1 MYLMRLIYLI
11 FLSLI
16 FCFNSA
22 LVQAEDSERKL
33 TTCELFEQAIVER
46 DSDESFFPFMEKR
59 TDAGI
64 FYDYSWKS
72 KIRSISIKRDENGYP
87 IVRFSLF
94 NKKVLPGQAVKIFN
108 GIDLS
113 NKKDDEII
121 KLHETSKKAELQLVN
136 ETNKITIIPKAY
148 NYNNLKL
155 FNFNLKSINEINTK
169 KGLFEISYES
179 TFAIERPDLLID
191 AKNIIKDEQCDIS
204 ESTTLTMFLPEF
216 DVVFNEYRWDIDL
229 RERVGPSITYDN
241 GVVNSI
247 MYDYGIGEFRN
258 QFNFRKFPF
267 DTQEL
272 TIKINVGHWS
282 TTNPDATW
290 PTEVAQVNL
299 ITPEI
304 NSFISLEKYQENNYL
319 KEWEVIETDIYSK
332 FETVENFS
340 LYANKFVNEPE
351 DTLNIVIKLERNTQ
365 YYFFKIIIPVFVIL
379 LVAWSVLWIPIIS
392 SQLETRLTTSIVAL
406 LALIAYN
413 FVFHDD
419 IPKLEYLTNL
429 DKYILLSYAFCAI
442 PTFMTIF
449 FSRFVIKDKQKLAS
463 KLNKLVRY
471 WGGAI
476 YITLVVL
483 IFTLKY

>member
-46 DSDESFFPFMEKR
+46 DLDESFYPFMEKR
-59 TDAGI
+59 NDAGI

-148 NYNNLKL
+148 NYNNFKL
-155 FNFNLKSINEINTK
+155 FDFGLKSINEINTK
-169 KGLFEISYES
+169 KGLFEISYAS
-179 TFAIERPDLLID
+179 KFTHERPDLLID
-191 AKNIIKDEQCDIS
+191 AKNIIKDEQCYIT
-204 ESTTLTMFLPEF
+204 ESTTRTMFLPLL
-216 DVVFNEYRWDIDL
+216 DIYFNEYKWDIDL
-229 RERVGPSITYDN
+229 RERWGPTITYDN

-247 MYDYGIGEFRN
+247 MEDKGIGEFRN
-258 QFNFRKFPF
+258 EFNFRKFPF

-304 NSFISLEKYQENNYL
+304 NSFINLEKYQKNNFL
-319 KEWEVIETDIYSK
+319 KLKGRLID
-332 FETVENFS
+332 
-340 LYANKFVNEPE
+340 
-351 DTLNIVIKLERNTQ
+351 
-365 YYFFKIIIPVFVIL
+365 YFQVIL
-379 LVAWSVLWIPIIS
+379 L
-392 SQLETRLTTSIVAL
+392 L
-406 LALIAYN
+406 LQ
-413 FVFHDD
+413 
-419 IPKLEYLTNL
+419 
-429 DKYILLSYAFCAI
+429 
-442 PTFMTIF
+442 IF
-449 FSRFVIKDKQKLAS
+449 
-463 KLNKLVRY
+463 Y
-471 WGGAI
+471 H
-476 YITLVVL
+476 
-483 IFTLKY
+483 

>member
-1 MYLMRLIYLI
+1 
-11 FLSLI
+11 
-16 FCFNSA
+16 
-22 LVQAEDSERKL
+22 
-33 TTCELFEQAIVER
+33 
-46 DSDESFFPFMEKR
+46 
-59 TDAGI
+59 
-64 FYDYSWKS
+64 
-72 KIRSISIKRDENGYP
+72 
-87 IVRFSLF
+87 
-94 NKKVLPGQAVKIFN
+94 
-108 GIDLS
+108 
-113 NKKDDEII
+113 
-121 KLHETSKKAELQLVN
+121 
-136 ETNKITIIPKAY
+136 
-148 NYNNLKL
+148 
-155 FNFNLKSINEINTK
+155 
-169 KGLFEISYES
+169 
-179 TFAIERPDLLID
+179 
-191 AKNIIKDEQCDIS
+191 
-204 ESTTLTMFLPEF
+204 
-216 DVVFNEYRWDIDL
+216 
-229 RERVGPSITYDN
+229 
-241 GVVNSI
+241 

-304 NSFISLEKYQENNYL
+304 NSFISLEKYQKNNYL
-319 KEWEVIETDIYSK
+319 KEWELIETDIYSK
-332 FETVENFS
+332 FETIENFS
-340 LYANKFVNEPE
+340 LYANKFINEPE

>member
-1 MYLMRLIYLI
+1 MYLKRLIYLI

-16 FCFNSA
+16 FCFNSS

-33 TTCELFEQAIVER
+33 STCELFEQAIVER
-46 DSDESFFPFMEKR
+46 DLDESFYPFMEKR
-59 TDAGI
+59 NDVGI

-72 KIRSISIKRDENGYP
+72 KIRSISIKRDDNGYP

-121 KLHETSKKAELQLVN
+121 KLHETSKKVELQLVN

-148 NYNNLKL
+148 NYNNIKL
-155 FNFNLKSINEINTK
+155 FNFDLQSINEINTK
-169 KGLFEISYES
+169 KGLFEISYNS
-179 TFAIERPDLLID
+179 TFTIERPDLLID
-191 AKNIIKDEQCDIS
+191 AKNIIKDEACSIT
-204 ESTTLTMFLPEF
+204 ESTSDNMWLPAF
-216 DVVFNEYRWDIDL
+216 SIFFNEYKWDVDL
-229 RERVGPSITYDN
+229 RSRTGPTITYDN

-247 MYDYGIGEFRN
+247 MDDFGIGEFRN

-272 TIKINVGHWS
+272 IIKINVGHYT

-290 PTEVAQVNL
+290 PTEVAQVTL

-304 NSFISLEKYQENNYL
+304 NSFISLEKYQKNNYL

-332 FETVENFS
+332 FETIENFS
-340 LYANKFVNEPE
+340 LYDNKFVNEPE
-351 DTLNIVIKLERNTQ
+351 DTLNIVIKLKRNTQ
-365 YYFFKIIIPVFVIL
+365 YYFFKIIVPVFVIL
-379 LVAWSVLWIPIIS
+379 LVAWSVLWIPIIT

-471 WGGAI
+471 WGGVT
-476 YITLVVL
+476 YLTLVVL